1 VPQVPPTYA
10 KRWSWYA
17 ERRSTVPTGPTP
29 PATATLTPGWAEPS
43 CNPTNLASAVLD
55 TAHHLAQL
63 ALDAGDLVLAR
74 WAVERAWLA
83 DPDWLDDHPWLDLM
97 RVNARAGNTSELRA
111 LIDELVVS
119 RGVEVPEDLSPAT
132 YREINNLAAD
142 LLRVG

>member
-1 VPQVPPTYA
+1 M
-10 KRWSWYA
+10 
-17 ERRSTVPTGPTP
+17 
-29 PATATLTPGWAEPS
+29 
-43 CNPTNLASAVLD
+43 
-55 TAHHLAQL
+55 AQL